1 MASQT
6 GSIDLTSSNSV
17 KLAAEAGWQSE
28 LEENYYTSAEID
40 LTVSGISADVTEI
53 VDGLT
58 QSSHFTQTADGFSFT
73 LDDALEDAE
82 KVATN
87 YVTDITG
94 GGVMV
99 HPSDDATS
107 GVRITDDV
115 DIMRD
120 GTSVINIGTNDAV
133 RIGVDD
139 STHVKMLLEQNGMGI
154 ENESGSEI
162 FAIDSGSTGSAT
174 VVVEAV
180 LVTWSTTA
188 SVDTDEHMVSDA
200 GAAAG
205 TTTVTATINGSEYTL
220 GSTYATTT
228 VTAGTGVSVTLTSA
242 GVTYVQG
249 LMVVETEGEEST
261 VTTTYP
267 CELSVEYQH
276 TLTDKAVVSLTGSQN
291 ITGEGDMVY
300 VVNNKWSSTRRTSAL
315 VRARNA
321 QTGREIKF
329 GVATD
334 GTTRGLWDSYKR
346 SWIIAR
352 DANDKTVIDGP
363 NYSVNAN
370 GYVKSNGQTI
380 SGSLLI
386 NNGWV
391 KHLRSN
397 WSSSNQQQAFFYAE
411 NSVTGAKVAFGVADS
426 GYNRGIWDSGKQ
438 RWILLKSQSDVV
450 TYYGL
455 HSNFDINASVVL
467 SGSTSISAGGV
478 QTGTTNITKTGGWV
492 PIAIAGIN
500 VNSHRAVTVRNY
512 LSARGSG
519 TGTISW
525 GVHNTNTSAITP
537 TVTVYVLWTKG
548 D

>member
-6 GSIDLTSSNSV
+6 GSIDLTASNGV
-17 KLAAEAGWQSE
+17 KLMAEAGFTNAARNYATKTE
-28 LEENYYTSAEID
+28 LNVAAQ
-40 LTVSGISADVTEI
+40 GISADVTEI

-99 HPSDDATS
+99 HPSDDDTT

-139 STHVKMLLEQNGMGI
+139 SAHVKMLLESDAMSI

-162 FAIDSGSTGSAT
+162 FSIDSGSTGTST
-174 VVVEAV
+174 VALTAS

-188 SVDTDEHMVSDA
+188 SVDTNAHSVSDT
-200 GAAAG
+200 GTAAG
-205 TTTVTATINGSEYTL
+205 TTTVTATINGTGYTL
-220 GSTYATTT
+220 GSTYATAT
-228 VTAGTGVSVTLTSA
+228 VTAGTGVSVALTQD
-242 GVTYVQG
+242 GVTYVRG
-249 LMVVETEGEEST
+249 LMVETVEGEGGP

-276 TLTDKAVVSLTGSQN
+276 AVTDKASLSLIGSQT
-291 ITGEGDMVY
+291 IRGEGDVLY
-300 VVNNKWSSTRRTSAL
+300 IANNKWSSTHKSGTSIIAG
-315 VRARNA
+315 NWT
-321 QTGREIKF
+321 TGR
-329 GVATD
+329 GVQLCV
-334 GTTRGLWDSYKR
+334 GTEGYNRGVWDRYR
-346 SWIIAR
+346 NNWLIFR
-352 DANDKTVIDGP
+352 DANDKTVINGT
-363 NYSVNAN
+363 NFSVDAN
-370 GYVKSNGQTI
+370 GHVKSNGETMN
-380 SGSLLI
+380 GSLLV
-386 NNGWV
+386 NNGWS
-391 KHLRSN
+391 KILRSS
-397 WSSSNQQQAFFYAE
+397 WSSSNQKDAFLTTE
-411 NSVTGAKVAFGVADS
+411 NSVTGQRVAFGIGAS
-426 GYNRGIWDSGKQ
+426 GYNRGIWDAANN
-438 RWILLKSQSDVV
+438 RWVVVKNQSDQVS
-450 TYYGL
+450 YYGL
-455 HSNFDINASVVL
+455 HSNFDIDAAVAL
-467 SGSTSISAGGV
+467 SGSTSISANGV
-478 QTGTTNITKTGGWV
+478 QTGTTNITKSGWV
-492 PIAIAGIN
+492 PVAIAGVN
-500 VNSHRAVTVRNY
+500 VNSHWATTVRWY

-525 GVHNTNTSAITP
+525 AVHNMSGSAAITP
-537 TVTVYVLWTKG
+537 TVTFYVLWAMG